1 MDSGGSQ
8 EDFDRFLETRNFAAL
23 DGLRALAV
31 FLVFTFHFGGPSWDR
46 YAGWLGVYAFF
57 VLSGFLITTLLVRE
71 RRASGTVSLKAFYI
85 RRATRILPLYF
96 LVYFVVLGLC
106 WRAQDAS
113 WDQMKAAAPYHL
125 LLLNELADFSPIHMT
140 WTLGIEWKYYL
151 VWPALFMLFGANA
164 TRQFGAAVYGLAAL
178 LALWW
183 SHAYP
188 AWLTPWHYAGMLL
201 GSALAIAM
209 HTRSGFRTLRPLM
222 TNVAVV
228 ALALALVVVHRRADL
243 LARHLG
249 EPQVIGLYCVL
260 VALLLPAL
268 LTGTI
273 GRRMLSSK
281 ALVFVGRRS
290 YAMYLVQ
297 YLAAQAVIA
306 LLPGVVAGPLL
317 LALTF
322 GVALAASD
330 GLYRAFEQP
339 IIRWG
344 HRWAAV
350 VQSDRHRAP
359 RDAAA
364 SNWRPLA

>member
-1 MDSGGSQ
+1 MRSGGAR
-8 EDFDRFLETRNFAAL
+8 EGFDKFLETRSFAAL

-31 FLVFTFHFGGPSWDR
+31 FLVFTFHFGGPWWDR

-71 RRASGTVSLKAFYI
+71 RLASGTVSLKAFYI

-96 LVYFVVLGLC
+96 LLYFVVLGLC

-113 WDQMKAAAPYHL
+113 WEQMKAAAPYHL
-125 LLLNELADFSPIHMT
+125 LLLNELADISPIHMT
-140 WTLGIEWKYYL
+140 WTLGVEWKYYL
-151 VWPALFMLFGANA
+151 VWPALFAMFGATA
-164 TRQFGAAVYGLAAL
+164 AHRFGTVVYGLLAL

-188 AWLTPWHYAGMLL
+188 VWLTPWHYAGMLL
-201 GSALAIAM
+201 GSGLAVVM
-209 HTRSGFRTLRPLM
+209 HTRPGFRALRPLM
-222 TNVAVV
+222 TNAAAI

-260 VALLLPAL
+260 VALLLPTL
-268 LTGTI
+268 VTHTI
-273 GRRMLSSK
+273 GRQALSSK

-306 LLPGVVAGPLL
+306 VLPGTVAGPLL
-317 LALTF
+317 LVLGF
-322 GVALAASD
+322 GVALVVSD

-344 HRWAAV
+344 HRWAAA
-350 VQSDRHRAP
+350 VQLGGHRAP